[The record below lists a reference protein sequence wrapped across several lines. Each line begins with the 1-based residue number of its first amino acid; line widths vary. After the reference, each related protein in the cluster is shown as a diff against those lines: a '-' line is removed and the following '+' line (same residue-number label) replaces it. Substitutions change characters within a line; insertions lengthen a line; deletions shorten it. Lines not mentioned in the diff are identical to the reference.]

1 MSENEIENEK
11 PDEIVNLVE
20 NNFEFDDQ
28 NKNQQWQDLKVILI
42 LILTNA

>member
-28 NKNQQWQDLKVILI
+28 NKNQQWQGLKVLI